1 MEGSRS
7 SVAFLSPSP
16 EHSGRD
22 LVQGKMGHFK
32 AQSTAH
38 AKFDSTDKLRPIRV
52 PSETQK
58 SQPYSHPHNLFRRR
72 NGSMGWIFVVRISVE
87 PYCMNMANSCAHSTC
102 CVEKRDIS
110 IMAKTATYTNAPPQI
125 ILCRPLE
132 RLAKLNVA
140 LCLKLSSMA

>member
-32 AQSTAH
+32 AQSTAR

-52 PSETQK
+52 PSDAQK
-58 SQPYSHPHNLFRRR
+58 SRPYSHPHNLFRRR
-72 NGSMGWIFVVRISVE
+72 IRSVGWIVVVRISVA
-87 PYCMNMANSCAHSTC
+87 PYCMNTANSCAHSTC
-102 CVEKRDIS
+102 CVEKRDIL
-110 IMAKTATYTNAPPQI
+110 IMAKTATYTSAPHQL
-125 ILCRPLE
+125 ILCCPQK
-132 RLAKLNVA
+132 RLAKLNTAYV
-140 LCLKLSSMA
+140 SN

>member
-32 AQSTAH
+32 AQSTAR
-38 AKFDSTDKLRPIRV
+38 AKFDSIDKLRPIHV
-52 PSETQK
+52 PSAPQK

-72 NGSMGWIFVVRISVE
+72 NGSMGWIVVVRISVE

-102 CVEKRDIS
+102 CVKKRDIS
-110 IMAKTATYTNAPPQI
+110 IMIETATYTSAPHQL
-125 ILCRPLE
+125 ILCRPPKH
-132 RLAKLNVA
+132 LAKLNTAYV
-140 LCLKLSSMA
+140 SN